1 TILEFLRLFRLA
13 AHAPEDRD
21 NGCAENCSRPHLLH
35 ARRQGFCDNPRA
47 ARRQRVTESC
57 PAFAG
62 STSCGLSSLSGFSD
76 KCSWQINR
84 RPAAF
89 AQLARRCVQLVGAA
103 AHQRQDPLP
112 LRAVLERM
120 KPPDFIEA
128 THAVESVEVTR
139 VACGELACLQITA
152 AQICVAKRFRALPDE
167 KVKSQPA
174 PVSL

>member
-1 TILEFLRLFRLA
+1 MRTHSRQTGHRRSSAARFQNTIPESLRPSRLA
-13 AHAPEDRD
+13 ALAREDLD
-21 NGCAENCSRPHLLH
+21 NGPAESCSTPHLPLSP
-35 ARRQGFCDNPRA
+35 RQGSCDNPRA

-62 STSCGLSSLSGFSD
+62 STLCRLSSLSGFSD

-139 VACGELACLQITA
+139 VACGELACLEIA
-152 AQICVAKRFRALPDE
+152 SAQ
-167 KVKSQPA
+167 
-174 PVSL
+174 